1 MIMVFCDLIDYT
13 IHCLYYSC
21 TDDSIFS
28 EFHESLI
35 KRYSISSS
43 ASSSQ
48 LKASA
53 SNQERTSLGM
63 NLNEE
68 LLLISDI
75 FEANIKSSE
84 FFLFFMCTYK
94 CFPCVCIKNFF
105 FCLQVYIWLW
115 KSSQVTWKNVRL
127 NIPCYLPKDW
137 LWYKKWTSLMLL
149 TLVILVVCFG
159 VYLLYW
165 SVGSIGHHFIHM

>member
-53 SNQERTSLGM
+53 SNPERASLGM

-84 FFLFFMCTYK
+84 LFYFYVHLQVFSLPLHK
-94 CFPCVCIKNFF
+94 EFF
-105 FCLQVYIWLW
+105 FSVYR
-115 KSSQVTWKNVRL
+115 S
-127 NIPCYLPKDW
+127 
-137 LWYKKWTSLMLL
+137 TSG
-149 TLVILVVCFG
+149 CEN
-159 VYLLYW
+159 
-165 SVGSIGHHFIHM
+165 HHR

>member
-1 MIMVFCDLIDYT
+1 MVFCDLIDNT
-13 IHCLYYSC
+13 MHCFYYSC

-53 SNQERTSLGM
+53 SNQERASLGM

-75 FEANIKSSE
+75 F
-84 FFLFFMCTYK
+84 
-94 CFPCVCIKNFF
+94 
-105 FCLQVYIWLW
+105 
-115 KSSQVTWKNVRL
+115 
-127 NIPCYLPKDW
+127 
-137 LWYKKWTSLMLL
+137 
-149 TLVILVVCFG
+149 
-159 VYLLYW
+159 
-165 SVGSIGHHFIHM
+165 

>member
-1 MIMVFCDLIDYT
+1 M
-13 IHCLYYSC
+13 HCFYYSC

-53 SNQERTSLGM
+53 SNPERASLGM

-84 FFLFFMCTYK
+84 LFYFLCAPTSVFLAFAYRIFFS
-94 CFPCVCIKNFF
+94 
-105 FCLQVYIWLW
+105 CLQVYIWLW

-159 VYLLYW
+159 VIL
-165 SVGSIGHHFIHM
+165 III

>member
-53 SNQERTSLGM
+53 SNPERASLGR

-84 FFLFFMCTYK
+84 LFYFLCAH
-94 CFPCVCIKNFF
+94 
-105 FCLQVYIWLW
+105 
-115 KSSQVTWKNVRL
+115 
-127 NIPCYLPKDW
+127 
-137 LWYKKWTSLMLL
+137 TSVFLA
-149 TLVILVVCFG
+149 FA
-159 VYLLYW
+159 
-165 SVGSIGHHFIHM
+165 

>member
-1 MIMVFCDLIDYT
+1 MLHDHKEHKKPLTSPYRRPWGVGVLSVREIQEQMDIVDDLYE
-13 IHCLYYSC
+13 CNLKVVSC

-53 SNQERTSLGM
+53 SNPERASLG
-63 NLNEE
+63 LH
-68 LLLISDI
+68 LAVKIITGDL
-75 FEANIKSSE
+75 
-84 FFLFFMCTYK
+84 
-94 CFPCVCIKNFF
+94 
-105 FCLQVYIWLW
+105 
-115 KSSQVTWKNVRL
+115 KNVRL

-137 LWYKKWTSLMLL
+137 L
-149 TLVILVVCFG
+149 
-159 VYLLYW
+159 
-165 SVGSIGHHFIHM
+165 